1 MVPAA
6 FVPLQTLPLTPNG
19 KVDRKALP
27 EPHFEAPV
35 DERKLVAPRTPTEIV
50 LARIWCEVLG
60 LKQVGIRDNFFELGG
75 HSILAVKLISKIN
88 QSLGLNLSIPVF
100 FQNPTIKKL
109 AAILDQENHGER
121 ESKLIHQNGVVIALV
136 TYQANGARPPLFF
149 LHGDWAGGGLYCA
162 RLSQQLGEDQPFY
175 ALSPYRSGKQTALGM
190 EKMAT
195 HYIATIQEQTP
206 HGPYL
211 LGGYCI
217 GATVAVEIAR
227 QLVEQGEE
235 VIHLLLIEPSLLS
248 NQLVRGIWPVVDR
261 VGQILKWD
269 LKRKIHYF
277 HRYGVAFDFWLLKSP
292 RSKFIALC
300 HRLGLASRIGSSRV
314 TEYEEDEWG
323 REIREM
329 FDTLDY
335 AIYVLASRLYNLRSL
350 SVPTTVYFSEESPP
364 SHRTANRAREISPTV
379 RFETVPGDHF
389 TCLTEHTS
397 ELADKLKKIVAGH
410 SFLEVVELQSV
421 E

>member
-1 MVPAA
+1 M
-6 FVPLQTLPLTPNG
+6 
-19 KVDRKALP
+19 
-27 EPHFEAPV
+27 HH
-35 DERKLVAPRTPTEIV
+35 I
-50 LARIWCEVLG
+50 
-60 LKQVGIRDNFFELGG
+60 
-75 HSILAVKLISKIN
+75 
-88 QSLGLNLSIPVF
+88 
-100 FQNPTIKKL
+100 
-109 AAILDQENHGER
+109 AAI
-121 ESKLIHQNGVVIALV
+121 
-136 TYQANGARPPLFF
+136 
-149 LHGDWAGGGLYCA
+149 
-162 RLSQQLGEDQPFY
+162 QQ
-175 ALSPYRSGKQTALGM
+175 
-190 EKMAT
+190 
-195 HYIATIQEQTP
+195 QTP

-211 LGGYCI
+211 LGGYCV

-248 NQLVRGIWPVVDR
+248 NQLIRGIWPIVDR

-269 LKRKIHYF
+269 LKRKSHYF
-277 HRYGVAFDFWLLKSP
+277 HRYGVAFDFWLWKSP

-300 HRLGLASRIGSSRV
+300 HRLGFANRTGCI
-314 TEYEEDEWG
+314 TAYEEDEFD

-329 FDTLDY
+329 FETLDY

-350 SVPTTVYFSEESPP
+350 SVPTTVYFPEESPP
-364 SHRTANRAREISPTV
+364 SHRVANRAREISSTV

-397 ELADKLKKIVAGH
+397 ELADKLKKIVAGQ